1 MRADVAVIGAGIIG
15 SLIAFELAHYDLKVA
30 LIEAGS
36 DVACGATR
44 ANSGIVHAG
53 FANKTGSLMASLC
66 LQGNAAFDE
75 LARIL
80 DFPFRRIGSLVLSK
94 EKREEKLLF
103 LKKRGEDNGVEG
115 LEIWNEERLRFEEP
129 NIEACEALFAPSAG
143 IVSPYEMCFRAV
155 LWARRNG
162 VSLFLN
168 SPLREARLE
177 KNAFRL
183 IAGEKEI
190 SASYLV
196 NAAGLFADEVASLAG
211 DDYSVRARKGEYLL
225 LDRSEGNLV
234 SHVLFPLP
242 GETSKGIL
250 ITPTTSGNLLLGP
263 TAIISS
269 KQDKATTREG
279 LGEIFEKTGATL
291 PSIEKSKVIAS
302 YAGLRAVG
310 GEDFEI
316 SFSKKFPRWLNLI
329 GIQSPGLTAAPA
341 IAKKIVELLKKNGLI
356 CPHKEILSSCQSK
369 EILFRA
375 DRVICR
381 CEEVGKKE
389 ILAAVQDGATS
400 LDGVKLRT
408 RATMGRCQG
417 GTCRASILTILSE
430 ELGIPLDEVRKN
442 GPGSELLAGPVT
454 KILP

>member
-1 MRADVAVIGAGIIG
+1 MRPG
-15 SLIAFELAHYDLKVA
+15 SSPTRWRAWR
-30 LIEAGS
+30 
-36 DVACGATR
+36 ATTIP
-44 ANSGIVHAG
+44 SG
-53 FANKTGSLMASLC
+53 
-66 LQGNAAFDE
+66 
-75 LARIL
+75 
-80 DFPFRRIGSLVLSK
+80 
-94 EKREEKLLF
+94 
-103 LKKRGEDNGVEG
+103 
-115 LEIWNEERLRFEEP
+115 
-129 NIEACEALFAPSAG
+129 
-143 IVSPYEMCFRAV
+143 
-155 LWARRNG
+155 
-162 VSLFLN
+162 
-168 SPLREARLE
+168 
-177 KNAFRL
+177 
-183 IAGEKEI
+183 
-190 SASYLV
+190 
-196 NAAGLFADEVASLAG
+196 
-211 DDYSVRARKGEYLL
+211 RARGNISCSIAPKGTWFPMSFFPCPAKPARESSSPPPRAATSC
-225 LDRSEGNLV
+225 LDRRRS
-234 SHVLFPLP
+234 FLP
-242 GETSKGIL
+242 SKTRRPRG
-250 ITPTTSGNLLLGP
+250 
-263 TAIISS
+263 
-269 KQDKATTREG
+269 KAW
-279 LGEIFEKTGATL
+279 GEIFEKTGATL